1 MKRHQAL
8 LLALSLI
15 LLGTGNAGWGKISPE
30 EVKELFTQANEAFG
44 AANAETDPTQS
55 ERLYDKAIF
64 SFERIINE
72 GDIANAKL
80 FYNLAN
86 AHLLRKDI
94 GRAILNY
101 RRAQLLDGS
110 DANIKKNL
118 AFARSRCLD
127 KVNLQTEQKVLQTLF
142 FWHYD
147 FPLRIRF
154 LLACLSFAAVCVSLT
169 VMVWRGRV
177 SSFLAVFIVSG
188 VLVAC
193 FIGSVGLEMRN
204 QHQKAYGVI
213 ISPEVMARQGDG
225 LNYPASFKE
234 SLHAGT
240 EFRLLAERPG
250 WFYIQLADDS
260 EAWIPDDS
268 AQEI

>member
-1 MKRHQAL
+1 MKRHRVH
-8 LLALSLI
+8 LLALSI
-15 LLGTGNAGWGKISPE
+15 TLLCVGSTARGKMSSE
-30 EVKELFTQANEAFG
+30 EVKDLFTQANEAFG

-55 ERLYDKAIF
+55 ERLYDKAIL

-72 GDIANAKL
+72 GQIDNAKL

-86 AHLLRKDI
+86 AYLLRKDL

-118 AFARSRCLD
+118 AFARSRRQD
-127 KVNLQTEQKVLQTLF
+127 RINLQAEQKVLQTLF

-147 FPLRIRF
+147 FSLRIRF
-154 LLACLSFAAVCVSLT
+154 LLACLAFAVVCVGLT
-169 VMVWRGRV
+169 VMVWRGQR
-177 SSFLAVFIVSG
+177 SSALAVTVVSG
-188 VLVAC
+188 ALVAC
-193 FIGSVGLEMRN
+193 FIGSVGLEMSKR
-204 QHQKAYGVI
+204 QQQAHGVI
-213 ISPEVMARQGDG
+213 ISPEVIARQGDG

-234 SLHAGT
+234 PLHAGT
-240 EFRLLAERPG
+240 EFRLLKKRPG
-250 WFYIQLADDS
+250 WFYMELADDS